1 MSILP
6 PSLPPSLYILTTYI
20 YQTLHIQNTTGIQNI
35 IITDDKYD
43 QEPSSSN
50 SNSNHRYPR
59 SSSATND
66 SLRSKIH
73 KVLNYLLQ
81 KTESS
86 SVTEFLERYTK
97 SIKLLETLV
106 GQQGLVDSRLSQ
118 LQAEHTE
125 LFQEFSDLEF
135 NAAEKQNSAINAA
148 ANTTTTATTSTTAT
162 NGVTP
167 SSDVPNNNNSNNN
180 SNSSSGEV
188 NAAMTDR
195 YLDNQLFAK
204 EVRKN
209 YFLRAKDRAELQV
222 SNVRS
227 AIGSLI
233 YLLTINNKL
242 LHALPK
248 STPPPLVTD
257 SDICKHRY
265 DDDDHDHYRY
275 YDHDDNDE

>member
-1 MSILP
+1 
-6 PSLPPSLYILTTYI
+6 
-20 YQTLHIQNTTGIQNI
+20 
-35 IITDDKYD
+35 
-43 QEPSSSN
+43 
-50 SNSNHRYPR
+50 
-59 SSSATND
+59 
-66 SLRSKIH
+66 LRSKVH

-148 ANTTTTATTSTTAT
+148 ATTTTSTTTATAS

-167 SSDVPNNNNSNNN
+167 SSDVPNNNNNNN
-180 SNSSSGEV
+180 SNSSSSGEV

-257 SDICKHRY
+257 SDICKHRC
-265 DDDDHDHYRY
+265 DDDD
-275 YDHDDNDE
+275 DDR

>member
-1 MSILP
+1 M
-6 PSLPPSLYILTTYI
+6 
-20 YQTLHIQNTTGIQNI
+20 
-35 IITDDKYD
+35 
-43 QEPSSSN
+43 
-50 SNSNHRYPR
+50 
-59 SSSATND
+59 
-66 SLRSKIH
+66 
-73 KVLNYLLQ
+73 
-81 KTESS
+81 
-86 SVTEFLERYTK
+86 
-97 SIKLLETLV
+97 
-106 GQQGLVDSRLSQ
+106 
-118 LQAEHTE
+118 QAEHTE

-148 ANTTTTATTSTTAT
+148 ATTTTTSTTTATAS

-167 SSDVPNNNNSNNN
+167 SSDVPNNNTNNNNNNNN

-265 DDDDHDHYRY
+265 DDDD
-275 YDHDDNDE
+275 DDR

>member
-1 MSILP
+1 
-6 PSLPPSLYILTTYI
+6 
-20 YQTLHIQNTTGIQNI
+20 
-35 IITDDKYD
+35 
-43 QEPSSSN
+43 
-50 SNSNHRYPR
+50 
-59 SSSATND
+59 
-66 SLRSKIH
+66 
-73 KVLNYLLQ
+73 
-81 KTESS
+81 
-86 SVTEFLERYTK
+86 
-97 SIKLLETLV
+97 
-106 GQQGLVDSRLSQ
+106 

-148 ANTTTTATTSTTAT
+148 ATTTTTSTTTATAS

-167 SSDVPNNNNSNNN
+167 SSDVPNNNSNNN
-180 SNSSSGEV
+180 SNSSSSGEV

-265 DDDDHDHYRY
+265 DDDD
-275 YDHDDNDE
+275 DDR

>member
-1 MSILP
+1 MSLLP
-6 PSLPPSLYILTTYI
+6 PSLPLYSHYI
-20 YQTLHIQNTTGIQNI
+20 YTKHNIYTTGIQNI

-66 SLRSKIH
+66 SLRSKVH

-148 ANTTTTATTSTTAT
+148 ATTTTTTSTTTATAS

-167 SSDVPNNNNSNNN
+167 SSDVPNNNNSNN

-257 SDICKHRY
+257 SDICKHRC
-265 DDDDHDHYRY
+265 DDDR
-275 YDHDDNDE
+275 

>member
-1 MSILP
+1 M
-6 PSLPPSLYILTTYI
+6 
-20 YQTLHIQNTTGIQNI
+20 
-35 IITDDKYD
+35 
-43 QEPSSSN
+43 
-50 SNSNHRYPR
+50 
-59 SSSATND
+59 
-66 SLRSKIH
+66 
-73 KVLNYLLQ
+73 
-81 KTESS
+81 
-86 SVTEFLERYTK
+86 
-97 SIKLLETLV
+97 
-106 GQQGLVDSRLSQ
+106 
-118 LQAEHTE
+118 
-125 LFQEFSDLEF
+125 FQEFSDLEF

>member
-1 MSILP
+1 M
-6 PSLPPSLYILTTYI
+6 
-20 YQTLHIQNTTGIQNI
+20 
-35 IITDDKYD
+35 
-43 QEPSSSN
+43 
-50 SNSNHRYPR
+50 
-59 SSSATND
+59 
-66 SLRSKIH
+66 
-73 KVLNYLLQ
+73 
-81 KTESS
+81 
-86 SVTEFLERYTK
+86 TEFLERYTK

-148 ANTTTTATTSTTAT
+148 AANTTTTSTSTSTTTSTTTATTTLPA
-162 NGVTP
+162 NRGVTT
-167 SSDVPNNNNSNNN
+167 SSDVPNNNNNN
-180 SNSSSGEV
+180 SNSSGEV

-248 STPPPLVTD
+248 STPPSLVSD
-257 SDICKHRY
+257 SDICKHRMMIEMIVMRKMMVILMMIVMRKMIVILMMIVMVIMASI
-265 DDDDHDHYRY
+265 DCYRLLMI
-275 YDHDDNDE
+275 

>member
-1 MSILP
+1 
-6 PSLPPSLYILTTYI
+6 
-20 YQTLHIQNTTGIQNI
+20 
-35 IITDDKYD
+35 
-43 QEPSSSN
+43 
-50 SNSNHRYPR
+50 
-59 SSSATND
+59 
-66 SLRSKIH
+66 
-73 KVLNYLLQ
+73 
-81 KTESS
+81 
-86 SVTEFLERYTK
+86 
-97 SIKLLETLV
+97 V

-148 ANTTTTATTSTTAT
+148 ATTTTTTTTTSTTTATAS

-167 SSDVPNNNNSNNN
+167 SSDVPNNNNNINN
-180 SNSSSGEV
+180 SNSSSSSGEV

-257 SDICKHRY
+257 SDICKHQC
-265 DDDDHDHYRY
+265 DDDR
-275 YDHDDNDE
+275 